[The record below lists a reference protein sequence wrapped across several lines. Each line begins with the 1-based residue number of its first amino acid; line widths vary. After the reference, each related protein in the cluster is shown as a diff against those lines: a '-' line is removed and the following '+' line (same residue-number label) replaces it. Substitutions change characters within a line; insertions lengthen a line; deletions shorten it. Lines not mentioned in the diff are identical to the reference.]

1 MKSLSIRLDGLG
13 SDIAHLS
20 EMFQQPNVIVHGG
33 NTHAMANLEVCV
45 TSAKR
50 FVQTASSIVNA
61 RLAISEGRRS
71 DHGDLTDQKRN
82 EISSWIPKPTSPSH
96 DGTDQTTQIGSGGSV
111 ITSVITATNFDR
123 EHANLQTLLKFSREA
138 YKGRQ
143 FEEAK
148 LLLQR
153 FRKRSEAR
161 YGGNFDERNE
171 VLSMLA
177 MIHCRLGEY
186 DFAEEIIQN
195 SKFEGRDK
203 VIKSL
208 VFSYC
213 EDGRWDN
220 AERILR
226 ELADL
231 EGTREMDSEYML
243 GELYLVRGHYD
254 KAIQSCDKIIQFLG
268 EEHVLFYMSLSLL
281 AQIYD
286 AKGDTIEARLHRD
299 LVPPGIEGSSKF
311 GNVTDYQPVTSS
323 IDFRDFG
330 LIKLRR
336 KHNQLG
342 LPYFPISM
350 IQFHGTKSKRTFHM
364 EI

>member
-20 EMFQQPNVIVHGG
+20 EMFQQPLVVVQGG

-50 FVQTASSIVNA
+50 FVQTATSIVNA

-71 DHGDLTDQKRN
+71 EPGDLTDQKRN

-96 DGTDQTTQIGSGGSV
+96 DGTDQTTLIGSGGSV
-111 ITSVITATNFDR
+111 ITGVGTSTNFDR

-138 YKGRQ
+138 YKGHQ
-143 FEEAK
+143 YDEAK

-161 YGGNFDERNE
+161 YGENFEERND

-177 MIHCRLGEY
+177 TIHCRLGEY
-186 DFAEEIIQN
+186 DLAEEIIN
-195 SKFEGRDK
+195 HYKFEGREK
-203 VIKSL
+203 ATKAL

-213 EDGRWDN
+213 EDGRFDD

-226 ELADL
+226 ELAEL
-231 EGTREMDSEYML
+231 EGSREMDSEYML
-243 GELYLVRGHYD
+243 AELCLVRGHYD
-254 KAIQSCDKIIQFLG
+254 KAIQSCDKIIHILG
-268 EEHVLFYMSLSLL
+268 EEHILFYMSLSLL

-299 LVPPGIEGSSKF
+299 LVPPGMEGSILSL
-311 GNVTDYQPVTSS
+311 VTRLMS
-323 IDFRDFG
+323 
-330 LIKLRR
+330 
-336 KHNQLG
+336 
-342 LPYFPISM
+342 
-350 IQFHGTKSKRTFHM
+350 
-364 EI
+364 